1 MDCNAILLDECWTI
15 WTTFAMKLDYLDDYM
30 LFDLKSVLCCSNIL
44 VFIVNIYLLLF
55 IVENIGKILP
65 KFRLIL

>member
-1 MDCNAILLDECWTI
+1 MLDYLDY
-15 WTTFAMKLDYLDDYM
+15 FAMKLDYLDDYM
-30 LFDLKSVLCCSNIL
+30 LFDLKSALCCSNIL

-55 IVENIGKILP
+55 IAENIGEILP

>member
-1 MDCNAILLDECWTI
+1 MPFFWMNVMNLDY
-15 WTTFAMKLDYLDDYM
+15 FAMKLDYLDDYM
-30 LFDLKSVLCCSNIL
+30 LCDLKYALCCSNIL

-55 IVENIGKILP
+55 IAENIGKIRP